1 MSSFAVYKDKY
12 KQTEDFLVI
21 SKELSVNNVD
31 EMKNQEGN

>member
-12 KQTEDFLVI
+12 KQIDDFLVI
-21 SKELSVNNVD
+21 SKELSINNVD